1 MVLANSQIIAEPQNN
16 DDPQNNDWP
25 ETSYIHRNKL
35 QDAVRAIS
43 YPLVRSKKETQYND
57 VFKLVPPP

>member
-1 MVLANSQIIAEPQNN
+1 MMTRK
-16 DDPQNNDWP
+16 NNDWP